1 MKMKLHNL
9 ILSLL
14 IISKMSE
21 AFIITPN
28 YNMNILRKNRIK
40 LYCNNDTK
48 IDNIKINIYNKLIYN
63 NDKIP
68 KLIRYFI
75 HNNFSLKESELK
87 HGRIAM
93 LAVVG
98 RIIAETIHPVLA
110 LKYYKENLLV
120 NGKLVPSILNGGLT
134 EISGLF
140 YLVTFVYVFIIELNH
155 LIEKTD
161 LVKKKEEKEKEMDNL
176 EKIEINFGRIAM
188 LLTTWFTYYE
198 YVTKNSIINYELI
211 ALYPYFVFGVY
222 ILIFT

>member
-28 YNMNILRKNRIK
+28 NNINILRKNRIK
-40 LYCNNDTK
+40 LYCNNNTK

-120 NGKLVPSILNGGLT
+120 DGKLVPSILNGGLT

-155 LIEKTD
+155 LIENTD
-161 LVKKKEEKEKEMDNL
+161 LVKKKEKEKEMDNNL
-176 EKIEINFGRIAM
+176 KKIENNFGRIAM
-188 LLTTWFTYYE
+188 LLTSWFTYYE

-211 ALYPYFVFGVY
+211 ALYPYLVFGVY